1 MRTPALIAVYLGVIV
16 AANLLVTEYGADIAP
31 YVAFALIG
39 PDLTVRDQLH
49 RRWEGRR
56 LVLLMA
62 ALIAAGGAASY
73 LLNAD
78 AASIAVAS
86 CVAFVGGA
94 ICDAVTFGGLRG
106 ADFDFRVTASNVTG
120 AAVDSVLFLWLAF
133 GIVGAAT
140 FVQFVAKVAGGA
152 IWLLVIEGSRRGLLA
167 RHP

>member
-1 MRTPALIAVYLGVIV
+1 MRTPILIAVYLGVIV
-16 AANLLVTEYGADIAP
+16 AANLLVTEYGAGIAA

-49 RRWEGRR
+49 RRWEGRH
-56 LVLLMA
+56 LWVLMG
-62 ALIAAGGAASY
+62 ALIAAGGLLSY
-73 LLNAD
+73 VLNAD

-86 CVAFVGGA
+86 CVAFTGGA
-94 ICDAVTFGGLRG
+94 VCDAVIFAGLRG
-106 ADFDFRVTASNVTG
+106 QPFDFRVTASNVAA

-167 RHP
+167 RHS